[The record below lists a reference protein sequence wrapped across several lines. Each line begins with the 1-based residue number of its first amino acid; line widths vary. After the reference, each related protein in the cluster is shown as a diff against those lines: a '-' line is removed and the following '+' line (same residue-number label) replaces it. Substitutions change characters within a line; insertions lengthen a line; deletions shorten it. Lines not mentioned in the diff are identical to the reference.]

1 VSEAVRDEAA
11 GGVKEEESNDER
23 SRHKG
28 VEEESDRGRNRPH
41 VRKKLIQGSG
51 GRVWQRK
58 KPTAHEKEADTAARE
73 KEADTRSHS

>member
-41 VRKKLIQGSG
+41 VRKKPIQGSG
-51 GRVWQRK
+51 GRV
-58 KPTAHEKEADTAARE
+58 
-73 KEADTRSHS
+73 